1 MTCSLRASVP
11 PRRAVWYAKSEI
23 TFSDAFAAIRRKIR
37 IQQAFSTSQFDGDM
51 IEIPRAFADGLIEAA
66 CYPA

>member
-23 TFSDAFAAIRRKIR
+23 TFSDVFAAIRRKIR

-51 IEIPRAFADGLIEAA
+51 IEIPRAFDDGLIETA